1 MKRLLRTV
9 LIWLVALAIP
19 AQGMA
24 AVAMLHCGPGHHP
37 AQKAGATATLLPE
50 VAHAEHAAHGH
61 VGHRVQGSDAA
72 TSAAASADVQGVS
85 AAATAADTAAD
96 SASDADPSTQAPNQ
110 KCSACAACCAG
121 LALPSAVAL
130 LPTLDPV
137 REVTVLS
144 PSWTAGVAVDG
155 LERPPRILRV

>member
-1 MKRLLRTV
+1 MLRTV
-9 LIWLVALAIP
+9 LIWLVALAVP

-24 AVAMLHCGPGHHP
+24 AVAMLHCGPGHHS
-37 AQKAGATATLLPE
+37 AQAGGVTAKMLPE
-50 VAHAEHAAHGH
+50 EAHAMHSAQGH
-61 VGHRVQGSDAA
+61 VGHLVQGSEAA
-72 TSAAASADVQGVS
+72 TEAAASADVHGV
-85 AAATAADTAAD
+85 AAAGAAADTAAG
-96 SASDADPSTQAPNQ
+96 SASDADLSTQPPNQ

-137 REVTVLS
+137 REVTALS

-155 LERPPRILRV
+155 LERPPRILRA

>member
-1 MKRLLRTV
+1 MLRTV

-24 AVAMLHCGPGHHP
+24 AVVMLHCGPGHHP
-37 AQKAGATATLLPE
+37 AQKTGVTATLLPA

-72 TSAAASADVQGVS
+72 TSAAASADVQGVA
-85 AAATAADTAAD
+85 AAATAADTPAG
-96 SASDADPSTQAPNQ
+96 SASDADPSTQPPNQ

-144 PSWTAGVAVDG
+144 PAWTAGVAVDG
-155 LERPPRILRV
+155 LERPPRILRA